1 MRGADTELADNDIL
15 GFIGA
20 PECARELQR
29 INGLMPAHGAAH
41 KLALNNH
48 QRCLVEVVLGP
59 DFPALGKT
67 VRESAFRTRYQ
78 AAILSI
84 SRNGKR
90 LSGKVG
96 DILLKTGDT
105 LLLETGK
112 SFVSQY
118 QYRRDF
124 MLVSPLQDSS
134 PPDSVCPAENPR
146 QPWRLPKWKASR
158 RR

>member
-1 MRGADTELADNDIL
+1 MIL
-15 GFIGA
+15 SQ
-20 PECARELQR
+20 E
-29 INGLMPAHGAAH
+29 
-41 KLALNNH
+41 
-48 QRCLVEVVLGP
+48 
-59 DFPALGKT
+59 FPAIGKT
-67 VRESAFRTRYQ
+67 VKESAFRTQYQ

-96 DILLKTGDT
+96 DIELRVGDT
-105 LLLETGK
+105 LLLETAK

-134 PPDSVCPAENPR
+134 PPDFRKAPLAVMVLPR
-146 QPWRLPKWKASR
+146 CYWLRPSICFLR
-158 RR
+158 